1 MYWYLSVYSHQCYR
15 RCTVHSAHSNKVCV
29 LVCTYCVYVLLYVPS
44 NVVSNDPPSQSTSH
58 ASNSIDGH
66 GNVHFNIGEVY
77 V

>member
-1 MYWYLSVYSHQCYR
+1 M
-15 RCTVHSAHSNKVCV
+15 CV

-66 GNVHFNIGEVY
+66 SNIHFNIGEVY